1 MPPRFKTEPR
11 NLFAHENADVEFEC
25 DVYGVPT
32 PTIKWMK
39 DGDPLIPSDY
49 FQVVIKV
56 HRFCIIRS
64 ACFIK
69 NVSQISTIHVFGAFI
84 SDC

>member
-1 MPPRFKTEPR
+1 MPPRFKKEPR

-25 DVYGVPT
+25 DVYGVPQ

-49 FQVVIKV
+49 FQVSRDNK
-56 HRFCIIRS
+56 HRFFS
-64 ACFIK
+64 KKNKKEEVQKIK
-69 NVSQISTIHVFGAFI
+69 
-84 SDC
+84 